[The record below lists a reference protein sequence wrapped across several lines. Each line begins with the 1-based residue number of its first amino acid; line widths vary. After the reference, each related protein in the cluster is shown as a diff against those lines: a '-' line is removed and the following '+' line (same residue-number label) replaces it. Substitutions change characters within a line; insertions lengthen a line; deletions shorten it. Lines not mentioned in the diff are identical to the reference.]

1 MHRIRGDI
9 QIDEPVAQ
17 RIDDQDDEEP
27 VEQLKANDIPDPCA
41 YWMILFVHESDYT

>member
-1 MHRIRGDI
+1 MHRIRGDV

-27 VEQLKANDIPDPCA
+27 VEQLKANDVLDPCA
-41 YWMILFVHESDYT
+41 YWMILFVHETDYT